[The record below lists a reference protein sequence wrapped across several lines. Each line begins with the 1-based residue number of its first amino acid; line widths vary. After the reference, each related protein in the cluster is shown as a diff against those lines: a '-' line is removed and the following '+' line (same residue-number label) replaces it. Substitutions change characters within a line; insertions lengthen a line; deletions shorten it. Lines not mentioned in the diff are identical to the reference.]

1 MSTVDLTNTRQSLR
15 RHLLGGFF
23 IALFLVGGLGS
34 WAAFASLQA
43 AVIAAGKVVVQSNR
57 KQVQHKD
64 GGIVAAIH
72 AKEGDRVQAGAVVVR
87 LDGTQLEAE
96 QGIIRSRIFE
106 LTARRWRLSAE
117 RDGLSKLQALTAPQ
131 LSASNKGDQRFAS
144 LVKVQRRLFRS
155 RLETL
160 IGRKGQLRERIVQLR
175 SQVDGLKRVETA
187 GKKQLAIL
195 ESEITDLI
203 KLKKKHLVSTK
214 RMNTLEREAARVIG
228 EIGQVE
234 ANIAKTRGQI
244 AEMQLILL
252 ELDERYRTEA
262 LSELQTVEGELTQ
275 LAEKRNGIEEKL
287 RRLEI
292 RAPVTGRVHEVAVHT
307 VGGIVRPGETL
318 LSVVPDDDD
327 LVLDVMIRPHEIDR
341 VRQGMASRVRFT
353 AFDQRTT
360 PELHGRVAWISP
372 DQTEVTERQEPYF
385 KVRVRLDDN
394 ELKRLGGLSISP
406 GMPAE
411 VMITSNERTVM
422 SYLVKPISDQL
433 NRAFRER

>member
-1 MSTVDLTNTRQSLR
+1 M
-15 RHLLGGFF
+15 
-23 IALFLVGGLGS
+23 
-34 WAAFASLQA
+34 AFASLQA

-57 KQVQHKD
+57 KQAQHKD

-72 AKEGDRVQAGAVVVR
+72 VKEGDHVQAGVVLVR
-87 LDGTQLEAE
+87 LDGNELEAE

-117 RDGLSKLQALTAPQ
+117 RDGLSKLQPLTVPH
-131 LSASNKGDQRFAS
+131 LSTSIKGDQRFAS
-144 LVKVQRRLFRS
+144 LEKVQSRLFRS

-160 IGRKGQLRERIVQLR
+160 IGRKAQLRERIVQLK
-175 SQVDGLKRVETA
+175 SQVDGLQRVESA
-187 GKKQLAIL
+187 RKKQLAIL
-195 ESEITDLI
+195 ESEIADLI
-203 KLKKKHLVSTK
+203 KLKQKHLVSTK
-214 RMNTLEREAARVIG
+214 RMNTLEREAARVVG

-234 ANIAKTRGQI
+234 ANVAKTRGQI
-244 AEMQLILL
+244 AETELILL

-275 LAEKRNGIEEKL
+275 LSEKRNGIEDKL

-327 LVLDVMIRPHEIDR
+327 LVLDVRVRPHEIDR
-341 VRQGMASRVRFT
+341 VRQGMPSRVRFT

-372 DQTEVTERQEPYF
+372 DQTEVTGTKESYF
-385 KVRVRLDDN
+385 KVRVRLNDD
-394 ELKRLGGLSISP
+394 ELNRLGGLSISP

-411 VMITSNERTVM
+411 VMITSNERTVI
-422 SYLVKPISDQL
+422 SYLFKPISDQL